1 MSYNKKKHSPKA
13 RLDPYRFCFYK
24 WKHTHSIR
32 MYSMRLKTFHL
43 NLIIKSNDE
52 KKKNECNSV
61 FIYKNTNGDN
71 IYENNN
77 EI

>member
-1 MSYNKKKHSPKA
+1 MK
-13 RLDPYRFCFYK
+13 
-24 WKHTHSIR
+24 
-32 MYSMRLKTFHL
+32 
-43 NLIIKSNDE
+43 